1 MFDGSLSVFLG
12 AVVLGLIHGA
22 EPGHGWPI
30 AAAYALDRRRKWLA
44 GLAAGVVIGV
54 GHLVSSVAVVVAFLL
69 AASFF
74 DLGSLGWVRYVAGIL
89 LILLGIREYRHGQ
102 HDGHA
107 HAHDHDHGGHPR
119 SHGHAHDHGHEGR
132 RNRREHTDGG
142 RDCDHALDAD
152 DSRGLWGI
160 ASAAFLLGFAHEEEI
175 QILGFCTG
183 AADHCLSL
191 MLTYAVAVIVAL
203 VGLTLL
209 LVAGFERYEERV
221 EGYAAYFPTVSAAVL
236 ILMGI
241 GFVLGAF

>member
-54 GHLVSSVAVVVAFLL
+54 GHLVSSIAVVVAFLL

-74 DLGSLGWVRYVAGIL
+74 DLGSLGWVRYAAGIL

-102 HDGHA
+102 HHDGHGRD
-107 HAHDHDHGGHPR
+107 HGEHGGRDHDHGYDHGPDHDHDHAH
-119 SHGHAHDHGHEGR
+119 SHSHSHAQ
-132 RNRREHTDGG
+132 
-142 RDCDHALDAD
+142 ALDAD
-152 DSRGLWGI
+152 DARGLWGI

-183 AADHCLSL
+183 AADHCLGL
-191 MLTYAVAVIVAL
+191 MLTYAVTVVVAL

-221 EGYAAYFPTVSAAVL
+221 EGYAAYFPTISAAVL
-236 ILMGI
+236 ILMGL
-241 GFVLGAF
+241 GFVLGVL